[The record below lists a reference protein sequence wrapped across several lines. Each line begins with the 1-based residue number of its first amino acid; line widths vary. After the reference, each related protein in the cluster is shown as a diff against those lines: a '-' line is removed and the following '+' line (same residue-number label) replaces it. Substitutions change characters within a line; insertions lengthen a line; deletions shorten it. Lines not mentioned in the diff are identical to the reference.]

1 MILSLES
8 QAPAIKVQNWLR
20 GEALANFQPNYV
32 YVLEFFGTSCPHC
45 VAPMLN
51 LTQLQEKYRDRGLE
65 VVGVAA
71 DEKAATA
78 DQAHANLD
86 AWLTKNVPK
95 LNFRVGIDCSGEM
108 EKLWKEASFSFG
120 VPFSFVVDRDS
131 RIAFIGHPTDLD
143 DVLPHVLEGTWRS
156 SDQAKA
162 FERGRIAKGR
172 EEALMN
178 PILDKFNAAIEME
191 DWKTAL
197 PAIEEAIALTPDDI
211 DLRMT
216 HVETLLY
223 KMRDMQTGLAVLRQ
237 LVRDAIDRNDQEWLL
252 SALDQLFNP
261 EEYDYTDFPS
271 VERLAMGKELSEH
284 ILALTGLEDEVK
296 APYYR
301 AVAPYYYE
309 SGDKARA
316 VELLELALKLAGG
329 LPLPDNIK
337 QPVLEDWLQT
347 LADYKGEEARS
358 GDVCVVPRTNISS
371 GATPKGGEDEPG

>member
-45 VAPMLN
+45 VKAMLN
-51 LTQLQEKYRDRGLE
+51 LTQLQEKYRARGLE

-71 DEKAATA
+71 SEKAATA
-78 DQAHANLD
+78 DEAQANLE
-86 AWLTKNVPK
+86 AWLTEKSPK

-108 EKLWKEASFSFG
+108 DKHWMGPSLSSRL
-120 VPFSFVVDRDS
+120 PTSFVVDRDS
-131 RIAFIGHPTDLD
+131 HIAFIGHPTELD
-143 DVLPHVLEGTWRS
+143 SVLPQVLDGTWRS

-162 FERGRIAKGR
+162 VERERIAEAR
-172 EEALMN
+172 EEALTES
-178 PILDKFNAAIEME
+178 IGDKLEAAIAIE

-197 PAIEEAIALTPDDI
+197 SVIEDGIALLPDSLH
-211 DLRMT
+211 LRAA
-216 HVETLLY
+216 HSGLLVHG
-223 KMRDMQTGLAVLRQ
+223 MRDMQTGLPVLGQ
-237 LVRDAIDRNDQEWLL
+237 LVRDAIDRNDEDWLL
-252 SALDQLFNP
+252 QAMYQLFGP
-261 EEYDYTDFPS
+261 ELDYTDFPS

-284 ILALTGLEDEVK
+284 ILALTGLKDDARADLYQFV
-296 APYYR
+296 ARYYR
-301 AVAPYYYE
+301 E
-309 SGDKARA
+309 SGDEARA
-316 VELLELALKLAGG
+316 EEFLDLALKLVDG

-358 GDVCVVPRTNISS
+358 GDVCVVPRKNISS